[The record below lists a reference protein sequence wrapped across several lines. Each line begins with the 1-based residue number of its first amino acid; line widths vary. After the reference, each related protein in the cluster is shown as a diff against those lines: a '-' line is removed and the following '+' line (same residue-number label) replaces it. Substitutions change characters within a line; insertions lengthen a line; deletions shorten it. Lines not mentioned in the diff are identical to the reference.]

1 MGRLALARKDIDR
14 ATAGVG
20 SRLPFSI
27 ERCLILDK
35 GVKLDGRIP
44 ANTICL
50 WGIHPAG
57 VSLGRTIGIIDGIVG
72 LPRRIYVI
80 HPLLAR

>member
-14 ATAGVG
+14 ATAGIG

-35 GVKLDGRIP
+35 GVKLDGRIL
-44 ANTICL
+44 ANTVC
-50 WGIHPAG
+50 P
-57 VSLGRTIGIIDGIVG
+57 
-72 LPRRIYVI
+72 
-80 HPLLAR
+80 